1 MLNLF
6 NGGNSLYRQTNV
18 MAAAPLPHLQ
28 MEELNQL
35 LSDQTNYRIALLV
48 LQGIPSRAIAQIL
61 RLPIATV
68 VARIR
73 AMSGTVEDSILAANA
88 WSRLRLGLLKYKEW
102 HDQKRGAGQ
111 K

>member
-1 MLNLF
+1 M
-6 NGGNSLYRQTNV
+6 G
-18 MAAAPLPHLQ
+18 

-35 LSDQTNYRIALLV
+35 LSDKTNYDIALLV

-68 VARIR
+68 VARVS
-73 AMSGTVEDSILAANA
+73 AMSRTVEDSILATNA